1 MMKIYSALLLST
13 LLFTGASC
21 GGRKKDA
28 PATGGACILSC
39 EGKPVL
45 CVGGVMP
52 EDCTNPAKKAE
63 LFPDQ
68 PRCVTTVA
76 AAPGACP
83 KI

>member
-1 MMKIYSALLLST
+1 MMKIFSALLLST
-13 LLFTGASC
+13 LLFSGAGC

-39 EGKPVL
+39 EGKPVA

-68 PRCVTTVA
+68 PRCVTTVS